1 MLPKIAFNIAQ
12 NGLGLEGDGVQKVP
26 GFLITGSSVV
36 DGIQIG
42 ESHQVFS
49 LTEVEDLGISE
60 ANNPFAYKHLKAFY
74 AEAGEG
80 AELWFMLVSDATT
93 YAQMAD
99 TNETLLKKLIQDA
112 AGAIRI
118 VGLLKKSPGTETIA
132 EGLDDDV
139 KAGVIAAQALAD
151 EFAAIYMP
159 FAVVISGNSFSGV
172 VADLFDY
179 KTGEYPRVALLLAN
193 DDGAPEASIGLA
205 LGRIARIPTQR
216 SIARVKD
223 GSAIDLQAFLTDGSK
238 VEDFMASW
246 EAIHAK
252 AYIFLRTFSGRSGY
266 FFTDDPTLVDAKND
280 FSSLA
285 RVLVMDEAV
294 LIANDTLTE
303 ELSDEIPV
311 DDNGKI
317 HPAIIKSW
325 QGNIENQINALM
337 VSEEKLNGV
346 EAFIDA
352 NQDILTN
359 NQFVVTLRLQ
369 PVGYAKEIE
378 VNIGYTTNLQ
388 Q

>member
-1 MLPKIAFNIAQ
+1 MIPKIAFNIAQ

-26 GFLITGSSVV
+26 GLVITGTSVV
-36 DGIQIG
+36 DGVQIG
-42 ESHQVFS
+42 EVHQVFS
-49 LTEVEDLGISE
+49 LTEVQDLGITKE
-60 ANNPFAYKHLKAFY
+60 NNPFAYKHLSDFY

-80 AELWFMLVSDATT
+80 AELWFILVSDATT

-99 TNETLLKKLIQDA
+99 TNETLLKKLISEA
-112 AGAIRI
+112 GGAIRV

-132 EGLDDDV
+132 DGMDQDV
-139 KAGVIAAQALAD
+139 KAGVIASQALAD
-151 EFAAIYMP
+151 EFAKIYMP
-159 FAVVISGNSFSGV
+159 FAVLISGNSWTGI

-179 KTGEYPRVALLLAN
+179 KTGEYPRVNMLLAN
-193 DDGAPEASIGLA
+193 NDGAKEASIGLE
-205 LGRIARIPTQR
+205 LGRVARIPTQR

-223 GSAIDLQAFLTDGSK
+223 GSAIPLQAYFTSGAK
-238 VEDFMASW
+238 VEEFTAAWD
-246 EAIHAK
+246 AIHDK
-252 AYIFLRTFSGRSGY
+252 GYTFFRTFSGRSGY
-266 FFTDDPTLVDAKND
+266 FFTDDPTLVDAQND

-311 DDNGKI
+311 DTNGKI

-325 QGNIENQINALM
+325 QGNIENRINGLM
-337 VSEEKLNGV
+337 VSQGKLNGV
-346 EAFIDA
+346 QAFIDP

-359 NQFVVTLRLQ
+359 NRFQVTLRLQ
-369 PVGYAKEIE
+369 PVGYAKQIE